1 MVNLIHAFQNVNLNA
16 ITVVELA
23 KRIRSQSDWS
33 LDVAFSVAKAL
44 KEAYRLGEIRGST
57 VNR

>member
-33 LDVAFSVAKAL
+33 LAVAFSVAKAL
-44 KEAYRLGEIRGST
+44 KEAYRLGEIRGNT